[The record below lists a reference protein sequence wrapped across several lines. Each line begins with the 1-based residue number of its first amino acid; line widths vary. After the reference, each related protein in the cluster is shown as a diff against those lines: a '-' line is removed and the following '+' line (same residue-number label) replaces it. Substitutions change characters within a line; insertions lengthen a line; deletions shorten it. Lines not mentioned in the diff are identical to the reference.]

1 MAGRLKK
8 NAGQT
13 TVGVPGGAALALQNA
28 VPLMYSML
36 AEPANVAALASFA
49 AGTIAMLT
57 STVDGFISS
66 ETSTAEALKNA
77 LGSIRT
83 SESRAIASDSN
94 STTNLADVG
103 GNESVFLL
111 KMPDGSFRQLKPEE
125 VLIMVSINN
134 FIIHFPFWENM
145 MEQSTTVRHNMGLA
159 PSATELQAVHEFG
172 TCRARISSEGGDQE
186 QGSTRPLPPVK
197 VKNTQQANAIL
208 SLIAALAATINILS
222 ENRQRKILDSL
233 SERVTQE
240 HEEFAEKNHT
250 HAEYAREED
259 VDEKE
264 DVLIDIMLK
273 KGDFDEETYAKKDS
287 VESAQKKL
295 DNLIAVLKQLRLP
308 SRYED
313 GIAMAPMRRLKGDG
327 NGSTDGEFNWAARAV
342 LDAIKPYT
350 P

>member
-13 TVGVPGGAALALQNA
+13 TVGLLEGAALALQNA
-28 VPLMYSML
+28 ALPVYFML
-36 AEPANVAALASFA
+36 AEPANVVALASLA
-49 AGTIAMLT
+49 AGAIDMLT
-57 STVDGFISS
+57 STVGDFISS
-66 ETSTAEALKNA
+66 ETPIAEALENT

-94 STTNLADVG
+94 STTNLANVG
-103 GNESVFLL
+103 RNESVLSL
-111 KMPDGSFRQLKPEE
+111 EMPDGSFRQLKHEE
-125 VLIMVSINN
+125 VLIMVSAYN
-134 FIIHFPFWENM
+134 FMIHFPFWENM
-145 MEQSTTVRHNMGLA
+145 MEQSMTVRHNMGLA

-172 TCRARISSEGGDQE
+172 TCRDRITSEGGNQE
-186 QGSTRPLPPVK
+186 QGSNRPPPPVK
-197 VKNTQQANAIL
+197 VETLLQANAIL

-240 HEEFAEKNHT
+240 HEEFAGKNHT
-250 HAEYAREED
+250 HAEYARKEVVDGELD
-259 VDEKE
+259 KIINLMDKKMNYDEK
-264 DVLIDIMLK
+264 
-273 KGDFDEETYAKKDS
+273 TYAEKDS
-287 VESAQKKL
+287 VESAQNKL

-327 NGSTDGEFNWAARAV
+327 NASTDGEFNWAARAV

-350 P
+350 H